1 MAAVLEINPAY
12 FEAKL
17 VEQSKKSEAQAV
29 WDLYDRLTREHNK
42 KYSELEEKY
51 EAVLKELA
59 EFKLKYQILEEKY
72 NELINTPKK
81 NSNNSSIAPSQD
93 LNRSKKKRNKQKPQ
107 CKQFRS

>member
-1 MAAVLEINPAY
+1 MVAVLELNPAY

-17 VEQSKKSEAQAV
+17 VEQNKKSEAQAV

-51 EAVLKELA
+51 
-59 EFKLKYQILEEKY
+59 

-81 NSNNSSIAPSQD
+81 NSNNSSIAPAQD
-93 LNRSKKKRNKQKPQ
+93 LNRSKKKKQTKTTMQ
-107 CKQFRS
+107 SV